1 MVPAR
6 NPPGSRTR
14 RDSSGTDLLP
24 ETWPSPE
31 GEGCFPEKLS
41 SLAKKMICRTGDG
54 LSRPEGPPSDLTGM
68 PASVV
73 GCGGMY
79 RRMYISLL
87 ITMSATALGASIVV
101 PLLPVYASEM
111 GARGGELGLIFSAF
125 ALARSILL
133 PVVGNLADKHGR
145 RVFLLSGLL
154 IYSMTAVAFAFAH
167 SVRHLIFTRF
177 VQGGGA
183 AMVIPIVRAYAGDLS
198 PPGGEGRTMGHFNM
212 AFFAGL
218 ACGPWIGGYIKDLL
232 GIQAAFYS
240 MGALALL
247 GFGLSAATLPSSNS
261 ATTAKPAAK
270 AASYVSM
277 LRASSVG
284 AMFLF
289 RFGSII
295 GLGMNWAFLP
305 LYGHQVVGLSSGR
318 IGILVSLTVLMT
330 TLLQPLFGRMADRS
344 SRAWMTFH
352 GGLWASLF
360 LLAVP
365 LCTSFWHLFAI
376 NMLIGS
382 AIGLYMPP
390 LMAMAVDFGR
400 RQDIMGRIM
409 TLLEMAFSFG
419 MVLGPVMAGFLMDS
433 FGLKTI
439 FWAGGGVGIL
449 VSAGC
454 LPSFL
459 HYERAAWAKQ

>member
-1 MVPAR
+1 
-6 NPPGSRTR
+6 
-14 RDSSGTDLLP
+14 
-24 ETWPSPE
+24 
-31 GEGCFPEKLS
+31 
-41 SLAKKMICRTGDG
+41 MI
-54 LSRPEGPPSDLTGM
+54 
-68 PASVV
+68 

-79 RRMYISLL
+79 RRVYISLL

-101 PLLPVYASEM
+101 PLLPVYATEM
-111 GARGGELGLIFSAF
+111 GATGGELGLIFSAF

-133 PVVGNLADKHGR
+133 PVVGNMADRYGR
-145 RVFLLSGLL
+145 KVFLLAGLL
-154 IYSMTAVAFAFAH
+154 VYSMTAMAFAFAH
-167 SVRHLIFTRF
+167 SVGQLILARF

-183 AMVIPIVRAYAGDLS
+183 AMVIPIARAYAGDLS
-198 PPGGEGRTMGHFNM
+198 PPGQEGRTMGHFNM

-218 ACGPWIGGYIKDLL
+218 ACGPWMGGFIKDFV
-232 GIQAAFYS
+232 GIQAAFYA

-247 GFGLSAATLPSSNS
+247 GFGLSAATLPRTKS
-261 ATTAKPAAK
+261 ARAGRLAAR
-270 AASYVSM
+270 AISYLAM
-277 LRASSVG
+277 MRISSVG

-305 LYGHQVVGLSSGR
+305 LYGHQVIGLSSGR

-344 SRAWMTFH
+344 SRAWMTFN
-352 GGLWASLF
+352 GGLWASVL

-365 LCTSFWHLFAI
+365 FCTSFWHLFVL

-390 LMAMAVDFGR
+390 LMAMAVDIGR
-400 RQDIMGRIM
+400 QRDSMGRIM

-419 MVLGPVMAGFLMDS
+419 MVLGPILAGFLMDT

-439 FWAGGGVGIL
+439 FWAGGTVGIL
-449 VSAGC
+449 VSAVC

-459 HYERAAWAKQ
+459 RFERPAWTQ